1 MAASRPPTLSSS
13 SEALERAA
21 QLAELIVDVHAQRL
35 ERARRGILAG
45 LTRAYG
51 ACHDLRELQRAR
63 ERLPGTRRDDIRG
76 NASRETLLPQGRD
89 HLANLRL
96 ARSREPCG
104 NRFAARRVHAHVERA
119 VRPETETTCRVVELR
134 RRDAEVEQNAAHGP
148 ARNELLH
155 ARGDIGKRRTD
166 ERKPHFVGKTA
177 VAGLD
182 GRRIAVEREHA
193 PFGAECPEDE
203 CRVTAAPERRIYV

>member
-1 MAASRPPTLSSS
+1 M
-13 SEALERAA
+13 
-21 QLAELIVDVHAQRL
+21 HAQRL
-35 ERARRGILAG
+35 ERARRRILAG
-45 LTRAYG
+45 LARAHG
-51 ACHDLRELQRAR
+51 ARHELGELQRAGQWLTGAR
-63 ERLPGTRRDDIRG
+63 CHDVRG
-76 NASRETLLPQGRD
+76 DAPRETLFPEFRD

-119 VRPETETTCRVVELR
+119 VRPEAETTCGVVELR
-134 RRDAEVEQNAAHGP
+134 RRDAEVEQDAAHGP
-148 ARNELLH
+148 ARNELRH
-155 ARGDIGKRRTD
+155 ARGDIGKRRAD

-182 GRRIAVEREHA
+182 GRRVAVEREHA
-193 PFGAECPEDE
+193 PFGTECPEDE